1 MVFGNGEGNDA
12 MVRVLIVEDQ
22 KIMQKYFEYIVLQEP
37 EFRLVDIVADSREAV
52 KICGYSAI
60 DLVLM
65 DVQTFHNHDGL
76 TAGKT
81 IKEQHPGIKVII
93 VTSLIDPKVLERA
106 KTGCADS
113 LWYKDH
119 GEEEIRDVIHRTLM
133 GERVFPDVT
142 PNVEMNWI
150 TSGEIS
156 PRQLEMLRLYICGM
170 SYSEIAKK
178 MDCSTSG
185 VRWNFQEM
193 IAKAGYSCKE
203 DLIAAALESK
213 LIVTTLK

>member
-1 MVFGNGEGNDA
+1 MA
-12 MVRVLIVEDQ
+12 RILIVEDQ
-22 KIMQKYFEYIVLQEP
+22 KIMQKYFEFIILQDP
-37 EFRLVDIVADSREAV
+37 DLKLVDTISDAHEAV
-52 KICGYSAI
+52 KICNYSVI

-65 DVQTFHNHDGL
+65 DVQPFHNHDGL
-76 TAGKT
+76 SAGKA
-81 IKEQHPGIKVII
+81 IREEHPGTKVLI

-119 GEEEIRDVIHRTLM
+119 GEEEIKDVIRRTAS
-133 GERVFPDVT
+133 GEHVFPDVS
-142 PNVEMNWI
+142 PDVELNWI

-170 SYSEIAKK
+170 SYSEIAKE
-178 MDCSTSG
+178 MNCTTSG

-193 IAKAGYSCKE
+193 IAKAGYNCKE

>member
-1 MVFGNGEGNDA
+1 

-22 KIMQKYFEYIVLQEP
+22 KIMQKYFEYMLMQ
-37 EFRLVDIVADSREAV
+37 DSELRHVQTISDAREAV

-76 TAGKT
+76 SAGKT
-81 IKEQHPGIKVII
+81 IREKHPHTKVLI
-93 VTSLIDPKVLERA
+93 VTSLIDTKVLERA
-106 KTGCADS
+106 KSGCADS

-119 GEEEIRDVIHRTLM
+119 GEEEIRNVIYRTLN

-142 PNVEMNWI
+142 PKVELNWI
-150 TSGEIS
+150 TSGDIS
-156 PRQLEMLRLYICGM
+156 PRQLEMLRLYIHGM

-178 MDCSTSG
+178 MECSTSG

>member
-1 MVFGNGEGNDA
+1 

-22 KIMQKYFEYIVLQEP
+22 KIMQKYFEYMLMQ
-37 EFRLVDIVADSREAV
+37 DSELRHVQTISDAREAV

-76 TAGKT
+76 SAGKT
-81 IKEQHPGIKVII
+81 IREKYPHTKVLI

-106 KTGCADS
+106 KSGCADS

-119 GEEEIRDVIHRTLM
+119 GEEEIRNVIYRTLN

-142 PNVEMNWI
+142 PKVELNWI
-150 TSGEIS
+150 TSGDIS
-156 PRQLEMLRLYICGM
+156 PRQLEMLRLYIHGM

-178 MDCSTSG
+178 MECSTSG
-185 VRWNFQEM
+185 VRWNFHEM

>member
-1 MVFGNGEGNDA
+1 
-12 MVRVLIVEDQ
+12 MVRILIVEDQ
-22 KIMQKYFEYIVLQEP
+22 KIMQKYFEYIILQDP
-37 EFRLVDIVADSREAV
+37 NLKLVQTVTDAREAV
-52 KICGYSAI
+52 KICNYSVI

-76 TAGKT
+76 AAGKA
-81 IKEQHPGIKVII
+81 IKEAHPGTKVLI

-106 KTGCADS
+106 KSGCADS

-119 GEEEIRDVIHRTLM
+119 GEEEICDVLYRTLQ
-133 GERVFPDVT
+133 GEHVFPDVT

-150 TSGEIS
+150 NSGDIT

-178 MDCSTSG
+178 MNCSTSG
-185 VRWNFQEM
+185 VR
-193 IAKAGYSCKE
+193 
-203 DLIAAALESK
+203 
-213 LIVTTLK
+213 

>member
-1 MVFGNGEGNDA
+1 MA
-12 MVRVLIVEDQ
+12 RILIVEDQ
-22 KIMQKYFEYIVLQEP
+22 KIMQKYFEFIILQDP
-37 EFRLVDIVADSREAV
+37 DLKLVDTISDAREAV
-52 KICGYSAI
+52 KICNYSVI

-76 TAGKT
+76 SAGKA
-81 IKEQHPGIKVII
+81 IKEEHPGTKVLI

-119 GEEEIRDVIHRTLM
+119 GEEEIKDVIRRTAS
-133 GERVFPDVT
+133 GEHVFPDVS
-142 PNVEMNWI
+142 PDAELNWI

-156 PRQLEMLRLYICGM
+156 PRQLEMLRLYICGF
-170 SYSEIAKK
+170 SYSEIARE
-178 MDCSTSG
+178 MNCSTAG

-193 IAKAGYSCKE
+193 ITKAGYSCKE

>member
-1 MVFGNGEGNDA
+1 MA
-12 MVRVLIVEDQ
+12 RILIVEDQ
-22 KIMQKYFEYIVLQEP
+22 KIMQKYFEFIILQDP
-37 EFRLVDIVADSREAV
+37 DLKLVDTISDAREAV
-52 KICGYSAI
+52 KICNYSVI

-76 TAGKT
+76 SAGKA
-81 IKEQHPGIKVII
+81 IREEHPGTKVLI

-119 GEEEIRDVIHRTLM
+119 GEEEIKDVIRRTAS
-133 GERVFPDVT
+133 GEHVFPDVS
-142 PNVEMNWI
+142 PDAELNWI

-156 PRQLEMLRLYICGM
+156 PRQLEMLRLYICGF
-170 SYSEIAKK
+170 SYSEIARE
-178 MDCSTSG
+178 MNCSTAG

-193 IAKAGYSCKE
+193 IMKAGYSCKE

>member
-1 MVFGNGEGNDA
+1 MI
-12 MVRVLIVEDQ
+12 RILIVEDQ
-22 KIMQKYFEYIVLQEP
+22 KIMQKYFEYLIESNK
-37 EFRLVDIVADSREAV
+37 EFQHVQTIADAND
-52 KICGYSAI
+52 AI
-60 DLVLM
+60 KVCNSTKVDLVLM

-76 TAGKT
+76 AAGKE
-81 IKEQHPGIKVII
+81 IREAHPKTKVLII
-93 VTSLIDPKVLERA
+93 TSLIDPEVLARA

-119 GEEEIRDVIHRTLM
+119 GEDEIRDVIHRTLN
-133 GERVFPDVT
+133 GEHVFPDVT
-142 PNVEMNWI
+142 PDVELNWI

-170 SYSEIAKK
+170 SYSEIAKE
-178 MDCSTSG
+178 MNCTTSG

-193 IAKAGYSCKE
+193 IAKAGYNCKE

-213 LIVTTLK
+213 LIVATLK

>member
-1 MVFGNGEGNDA
+1 

-22 KIMQKYFEYIVLQEP
+22 KIMQKYFEYMLMQ
-37 EFRLVDIVADSREAV
+37 DSELRHVQTISDAREAV

-76 TAGKT
+76 SAGKT
-81 IKEQHPGIKVII
+81 IRENYPHTKVLI

-106 KTGCADS
+106 KSGCADS

-119 GEEEIRDVIHRTLM
+119 GEVEIRNVIYRTLN

-142 PNVEMNWI
+142 PKVELNWI
-150 TSGEIS
+150 TSGDIS
-156 PRQLEMLRLYICGM
+156 PRQLEMLRLYIHGM

-178 MDCSTSG
+178 MECSTSG

>member
-1 MVFGNGEGNDA
+1 MKI
-12 MVRVLIVEDQ
+12 RVLLVEDQ
-22 KIMQKYFEYIVLQEP
+22 KIMQKYFASMVQGDERFL
-37 EFRLVDIVADSREAV
+37 LVDVLNDGEKAV
-52 KICGYSAI
+52 SYCNHTVV

-65 DVQTFHNHDGL
+65 DVQTFQNHDGL
-76 TAGKT
+76 LAAET
-81 IKEQHPGIKVII
+81 IKKQHPAVKII
-93 VTSLIDPKVLERA
+93 VITSLVDPEILTRA
-106 KTGCADS
+106 KEKGADS

-119 GEEEIRDVIHRTLM
+119 GEEEISDVINRTLK
-133 GERVFPDVT
+133 GERIFPDMT
-142 PNVEMNWI
+142 PDVELNWI

-178 MDCSTSG
+178 MNCSTSG

-193 IAKAGYSCKE
+193 ITRAGYSCKE

>member
-1 MVFGNGEGNDA
+1 MI
-12 MVRVLIVEDQ
+12 RVLVVEDQ
-22 KIMQKYFEYIVLQEP
+22 KIMQKYFEYMLSQES
-37 EFRLVDIVADSREAV
+37 EFKHVQTVADAEEAV
-52 KICGYSAI
+52 GICSYSAI
-60 DLVLM
+60 DIVLM

-76 TAGKT
+76 KAGKAIREACPHT
-81 IKEQHPGIKVII
+81 KILI

-106 KTGCADS
+106 KSGCADS

-119 GEEEIRDVIHRTLM
+119 GEEEIKDVIRRTVN
-133 GERVFPDVT
+133 GEHVFPDVS
-142 PNVEMNWI
+142 PGVELNWI

-156 PRQLEMLRLYICGM
+156 PRQLEMLRLYICGFY
-170 SYSEIAKK
+170 YSEIARE
-178 MDCSTSG
+178 MNCSTAG

-193 IAKAGYSCKE
+193 IMKAGYSCKE

>member
-1 MVFGNGEGNDA
+1 

-22 KIMQKYFEYIVLQEP
+22 KIMQKYFEYMLMQ
-37 EFRLVDIVADSREAV
+37 DSELRHVQTISDAREAV

-76 TAGKT
+76 SAGKT
-81 IKEQHPGIKVII
+81 IREKYPHTKVLI

-106 KTGCADS
+106 KSGCADS

-119 GEEEIRDVIHRTLM
+119 GEVEIRNVIYRTLN

-142 PNVEMNWI
+142 PKVELNWI
-150 TSGEIS
+150 TSGDIS
-156 PRQLEMLRLYICGM
+156 PRQLEMLRLYIHGM
-170 SYSEIAKK
+170 SYSEIARK
-178 MDCSTSG
+178 MDCSASG
-185 VRWNFQEM
+185 VKWNFQEM